1 MVEILQKIF
10 YQNTLTDYLISLGI
24 FGVCVILIKF
34 LKIVALKRLRKWAEA
49 TETEID
55 DFIIKQVEKFIIP
68 ILYLAGFYTAQS
80 YIEKSESLEKIVNSF
95 FIIVLT
101 ILIIRLAVISINYAI
116 RFYWMKREESSKGES
131 LRGIS
136 TFVSLLVWAVGL
148 IFLLDNLGFQVTAVV
163 AGLGI
168 GGIAVALAA
177 QTILTDLFSHFVI
190 FFDRPFQVGDFIII
204 DDKLGVVDKIGI
216 KTTRVKSL
224 TGEQLVF
231 SNKDMTDSR
240 IHNFKR
246 MEKRRV
252 LFTIG
257 VTYQTRLELLKEIPE
272 LIKNIIEENDQ
283 AIFDRAHFKEY
294 GDFSLIFEIVYY
306 VLGADFNIYMDIQQK
321 INFKIYEKFEKR
333 GIEFAYPSQT
343 IFLTRQN

>member
-116 RFYWMKREESSKGES
+116 RFYWMKREELSKGES

-136 TFVSLLVWAVGL
+136 TVVSLLVWAVGL